1 MQANTFWK
9 ISLAFLVLNFLS
21 LIIFLISLFNI
32 GVSLTSPIG
41 IVLLFLIFVV
51 VCVTILFLLKI
62 KIGFYLAL
70 VAAIIIFIGGS
81 LLFSLAVFVQLVRE
95 SALYVIIFTLIPLL
109 ISAIVIFTVWKSK
122 PIFCPK
128 SN

>member
-9 ISLAFLVLNFLS
+9 ISLAFLVLIFLS
-21 LIIFLISLFNI
+21 LIIFLIGLFNM
-32 GVSLTSPIG
+32 GVSLTSPSG